1 MISMDSSPDIIK
13 DASDVLKPIEDRGI
27 TVMQGWYDKDLN
39 KCHVTLWDLG
49 ETDDNFSDDDAEGIT
64 WPVQVTIFSERD
76 EIYLAREIKKLMKDN
91 GFSFEGRNADDSKPE
106 DGIYMKAQRFSKFYE
121 MEENVKMDK
130 DNVRTKPHSRL

>member
-49 ETDDNFSDDDAEGIT
+49 ETDDNF
-64 WPVQVTIFSERD
+64 
-76 EIYLAREIKKLMKDN
+76 
-91 GFSFEGRNADDSKPE
+91 
-106 DGIYMKAQRFSKFYE
+106 
-121 MEENVKMDK
+121 
-130 DNVRTKPHSRL
+130 